1 MDLEGLI
8 RDLTSIDQMLIV
20 LGDRGA
26 VGEMHLDTAK
36 APEFSD
42 SYATFWGDAWHVHM
56 NMSRV
61 TAVQFVEAEDHG
73 FVPFLYYVRFS
84 DADEE
89 TVMRLYFPNPW
100 LDDDE
105 QPTEFQP
112 ERLRK
117 FEEMRDRYAGSDG
130 ITYVQRPRQAG

>member
-1 MDLEGLI
+1 MDLEPLI
-8 RDLTSIDQMLIV
+8 KDLTGIDQMLIV

-26 VGEMHLDTAK
+26 VGEMHLDAAK
-36 APEFSD
+36 TPEFSD

-56 NMSRV
+56 NMERV

-84 DADEE
+84 DADEQ
-89 TVMRLYFPNPW
+89 TVMRLYFPNPY

-105 QPTEFQP
+105 KRTDFQP
-112 ERLRK
+112 ERLQA
-117 FEEMRDRYAGSDG
+117 FETMRDRYVDSDG
-130 ITYVQRPRQAG
+130 ITYVQRPRQNG